1 MMPVNTLNKQI
12 HQDYYTGLPAPSIEL
27 AIFAVE
33 SNIPPPAVRLAAISS
48 SSASVCPFVSLS
60 GRELSKLRLESA
72 DSSRPTRS
80 GIRWSRPRPE
90 RWLVSSSC
98 SSARVVS
105 SKSSESRSYSALVF

>member
-1 MMPVNTLNKQI
+1 MPVNTLNKQI
-12 HQDYYTGLPAPSIEL
+12 YQDYYIGLPAPSIEL